1 MGASNELRL
10 WLQTPG
16 YGPQDRAAIV
26 EQEHTGHAHHRHD
39 NTAMRE
45 LKDMT
50 VAITGASAGIGRAL
64 AVELHRC
71 GARLALA
78 ARRIDMLTELNRELG
93 GDHLILRTDV
103 SQEDDCAAFISAAQT
118 RFGRIDTLVCNA
130 GYGIMRNIGE
140 MTSTEWQA
148 LMATNVYGTT
158 NCIYAALPAMS
169 TQSERYGWR
178 GQMMIVSS
186 CLARRSGPEVGAY
199 AATKAAQLSIAEALR
214 LELAEQRIAVT
225 SVHPIG
231 TDTEFIDAAAAIGGR
246 KFSRDSNEPI
256 QSASTVAERMVKAII
271 HPRPEVWPYPLAR
284 WAFGL
289 ATLFPSMTDGAV
301 RRRWL
306 RSKSSAPGSSPKS

>member
-1 MGASNELRL
+1 MGTSNEPRHC
-10 WLQTPG
+10 TEI
-16 YGPQDRAAIV
+16 AI
-26 EQEHTGHAHHRHD
+26 EQEPTGHAHHQYD

-64 AVELHRC
+64 AVELHRR

-78 ARRIDMLTELNRELG
+78 ARRVEMLTELNRELG
-93 GDHLILRTDV
+93 GNHLMVRTDV
-103 SQEDDCAAFISAAQT
+103 SQADDCTAFINAAQT
-118 RFGRIDTLVCNA
+118 HFGRIDTLVCNA
-130 GYGIMRNIGE
+130 GYGIMRTVAE
-140 MTSTEWQA
+140 MTPAEWHA
-148 LMATNVYGTT
+148 LFATNVYGTT
-158 NCIYAALPAMS
+158 NCIRAALPAMS
-169 TQSERYGWR
+169 TQSERHGWR

-231 TDTEFIDAAAAIGGR
+231 TDTEFIEAAATIGGR
-246 KFSRDSNEPI
+246 KFSRDSNEPV
-256 QSASTVAERMVKAII
+256 QSAMTVAEHMVKAIMR
-271 HPRPEVWPYPLAR
+271 PRPEVWPYPLAR

-306 RSKSSAPGSSPKS
+306 RSQSSAPDSSPKS

>member
-1 MGASNELRL
+1 MGTSNETRNG
-10 WLQTPG
+10 TEI
-16 YGPQDRAAIV
+16 AN
-26 EQEHTGHAHHRHD
+26 EQELTGHTHHRHD
-39 NTAMRE
+39 NTIMRE

-64 AVELHRC
+64 AVELHRR

-78 ARRIDMLTELNRELG
+78 ARRVDMLTELNRELG
-93 GDHLILRTDV
+93 GNHLILRTDV
-103 SQEDDCAAFISAAQT
+103 SQEEDCAAFISAAQT

-140 MTSTEWQA
+140 MTSAEWQA
-148 LMATNVYGTT
+148 LIATNVYGTT
-158 NCIYAALPAMS
+158 NCIHAALPAMS

-256 QSASTVAERMVKAII
+256 QSATIVAERMVKAIV

-301 RRRWL
+301 RRRWM
-306 RSKSSAPGSSPKS
+306 RSKSSAPSSSPKP